1 MFNRFLSLVSYELK
15 LLLAQLGLVLLA
27 MISRDSG
34 AFFYF
39 SSCRF
44 IHKGHSKL

>member
-1 MFNRFLSLVSYELK
+1 MFNKFLSLVSYELK
-15 LLLAQLGLVLLA
+15 LVLAQLSLVLLA
-27 MISRDSG
+27 MICRNSG

-39 SSCRF
+39 CRF